1 MNSLR
6 SFWRNLPLGSK
17 LTALTS
23 LLVLLVVITLTSLTV
38 YRERISFR
46 SGLEGQAT
54 LLLETLPLTMR
65 DQLYRLE
72 VSKLVEVADVVSA
85 NPGLT
90 HFFVYDDAGVV
101 LVDAALDQPAFSQE
115 IDPLGQRLV
124 ALDRDQIFFEWQA
137 TQLIA
142 GRAIYL
148 GNQRIGAVA
157 IGLSTAPL
165 DQKVAALTR
174 QSLVLALVI
183 VSLGG
188 GIAYLFARQ
197 ITTPLSALAD
207 AAAEMT
213 GGHLERRVDV
223 RAEDE
228 VGQLSAAFNQM
239 AEAIQKRE
247 DKLRELAAGLERTVE
262 ERTAELRQRNA
273 ALVRANE
280 ALIVARKQAE
290 AANRAK
296 SAVVSMVSHELR
308 TPLTSILGFT
318 KLIDKRLGRI
328 NCTEMAET
336 EESAQLQ
343 AETMARVAQN
353 VQIIIAE
360 GERLMSL
367 INNVLDLAKI
377 ESGKVEWNMEPLA
390 IDEVIERAVAAT
402 SSLLASDSVAFHVEI
417 EDQLPRVIGD
427 RDRLVQVIVN
437 LISNAV
443 KFTEEG
449 AITCQ
454 AVREDKHIVVRVS
467 DTGVGIAPEDHGKVF
482 EQFVQVEASRKP
494 DQPAGTG
501 LGLPI
506 CREIVEHHGGRLWVE
521 SALGEGSTFS
531 FTLPLAG
538 AQ

>member
-1 MNSLR
+1 MDSLR
-6 SFWRNLPLGSK
+6 DFWRNLPLGSK
-17 LTALTS
+17 LTGLAS
-23 LLVLLVVITLTSLTV
+23 LLVLLAVVGLTSLTV
-38 YRERISFR
+38 YRERVSFR
-46 SGLEGQAT
+46 TEMEGQAT

-72 VSKLVEVADVVSA
+72 VSKLVEVAEVVSA
-85 NPGLT
+85 NPRLT
-90 HFFVYDDAGVV
+90 NFFVYDAAGVV
-101 LVDAALDQPAFSQE
+101 LVDAALDQPTFSQE
-115 IDPLGQRLV
+115 IDPLGERLV
-124 ALDRDQIFFEWQA
+124 ALDREQIFFEWQA
-137 TQLIA
+137 TQLMA

-157 IGLSTAPL
+157 IGLSTEAL

-174 QSLVLALVI
+174 QSLVLVLITLSLSVAL
-183 VSLGG
+183 
-188 GIAYLFARQ
+188 AYLVARQ
-197 ITTPLSALAD
+197 ITTPISALAN

-213 GGHLERRVDV
+213 SGHLDRRVEVD
-223 RAEDE
+223 AEDE

-273 ALVRANE
+273 ALLEANE

-318 KLIDKRLGRI
+318 KLIDKRLERI
-328 NCTEMAET
+328 DCAQTPET
-336 EESAQLQ
+336 EEDAQLQ
-343 AETMARVAQN
+343 AETMAQVAQN

-377 ESGKVEWNMEPLA
+377 ESGKAEWRMEPLA
-390 IDEVIERAVAAT
+390 IDEIIEQAAVAT
-402 SSLLASDSVAFHVEI
+402 SSLLASDSVAFRVEI
-417 EDQLPRVIGD
+417 EDHLPPVIGD

-443 KFTEEG
+443 KFTDEG
-449 AITCQ
+449 AITCE
-454 AVREDKHIVVRVS
+454 ATHEDEHIVVRVI
-467 DTGVGIAPEDHGKVF
+467 DTGVGIAPEDHEKVF
-482 EQFVQVEASRKP
+482 EQFVQVGAPTKP

-506 CREIVEHHGGRLWVE
+506 CQEIIEHHDGRLWVE

-531 FTLPLAG
+531 FTLPLAEN
-538 AQ
+538 

>member
-1 MNSLR
+1 MDAWR

-17 LTALTS
+17 LTMLTC
-23 LLVLLVVITLTSLTV
+23 LLVLLVVSLLTFLTV
-38 YRERISFR
+38 YRERVSFR
-46 SGLEGQAT
+46 AGLEGQAT

-90 HFFVYDDAGVV
+90 SFFVYDDAGVV
-101 LVDAALDQPAFSQE
+101 LVDAALDQPTFSQE
-115 IDPLGQRLV
+115 IDPLGQRLA

-137 TQLIA
+137 TQLVA
-142 GRAIYL
+142 GRVIYL

-174 QSLVLALVI
+174 QSLVLALFI

-188 GIAYLFARQ
+188 GIAYLVARQ

-213 GGHLERRVDV
+213 SGHLERRVEV
-223 RAEDE
+223 AAEDE
-228 VGQLSAAFNQM
+228 VGQLGAAFNQM
-239 AEAIQKRE
+239 AGAIQKRE
-247 DKLRELAAGLERTVE
+247 DKLRELAAGLEYTVE
-262 ERTAELRQRNA
+262 KRTAELRQRNT

-280 ALIVARKQAE
+280 ALVAARKQAE

-308 TPLTSILGFT
+308 TPLTSILGFAR
-318 KLIDKRLGRI
+318 LIDKRLGRI
-328 NCTEMAET
+328 NCAEMAET

-343 AETMARVAQN
+343 AETMDQITQN
-353 VQIIIAE
+353 IQIILVE

-377 ESGKVEWNMEPLA
+377 ESGKVEWNMQRIA

-402 SSLLASDSVAFHVEI
+402 SSLFTSDSVAFHIQI

-454 AVREDKHIVVRVS
+454 AAREDEHIVVRVS
-467 DTGVGIAPEDHGKVF
+467 DTGLGIAPEDQARVF
-482 EQFVQVEASRKP
+482 EQFVQVGAPVGENHPR
-494 DQPAGTG
+494 GTG
-501 LGLPI
+501 LGLSI
-506 CREIVEHHGGRLWVE
+506 CQEIVEHHGGRIWVE
-521 SALGEGSTFS
+521 STLGEGSAFS
-531 FTLPLAG
+531 FTLPLDG